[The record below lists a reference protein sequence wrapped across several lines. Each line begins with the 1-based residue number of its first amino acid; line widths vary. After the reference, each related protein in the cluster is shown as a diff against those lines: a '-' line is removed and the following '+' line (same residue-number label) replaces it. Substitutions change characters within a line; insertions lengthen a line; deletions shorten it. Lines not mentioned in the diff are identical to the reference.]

1 MNTEQLKIVD
11 AKIEALITVFVKRGM
26 ISTEEIQSVLDEIL
40 KVK

>member
-11 AKIEALITVFVKRGM
+11 AKIEALITVLVKRGM